1 MCCIYGYIV
10 TMHIGYKTDGIPW
23 RDGLYKHKRHPNF
36 WLDHSLFSF
45 YFVRQKR
52 ENPKLISCDF
62 CVRKSEERL
71 LAYTVLHSFK
81 VLFVWIPVEDEAK
94 CGVSLIRVWN
104 VCCCEN
110 RFVRPVG
117 RSTRRIGW
125 KTGLESD
132 KQGVNRTRLWST
144 RIKRNPKVQ
153 SYELF
158 LWFNCNSRIFLLG
171 FEFDFVSFL
180 FFRCVMNGRNPTV
193 VSEPSEFR
201 LN

>member
-1 MCCIYGYIV
+1 MCCTYGYIV

-117 RSTRRIGW
+117 RSIRRIGW

-158 LWFNCNSRIFLLG
+158 FDLIVIHGSFFWVSNSILFRFCFSAALWTVETQQWYQSQVNS
-171 FEFDFVSFL
+171 D
-180 FFRCVMNGRNPTV
+180 
-193 VSEPSEFR
+193 
-201 LN
+201 